1 VRGEEG
7 KRTIHIPRREQ
18 PPETE
23 KRGKNEDRKM
33 NSPAAARASMG
44 ENDPKVQQT
53 RNIIAVVKASNAIM
67 PDLLKAVQKYHQQL
81 HALNQTSQVLSDF
94 MLRLA
99 DVERGDLSDSIRKIS
114 DTQKLIDAKRW
125 KFAVALHEAIL
136 MSYDKSGGG
145 QLETDKADI
154 VNFEKSYKA
163 QKVVSIKTI
172 KRWEKEFNKANK
184 KKKKKEET
192 IKSIATALEQS
203 VEAHD
208 QFLGEELRKVEL
220 LDRRR
225 VCHFIRQWSKVL
237 SEEADGMEAGLAEIN
252 RVKSEL
258 EYLANNP
265 DQVSGDTD
273 NIINSSRP
281 TKTLEQLKQIRETGY
296 YGEPLLNISEVDY
309 NDEYEEGV
317 STLRGRIVPTYK
329 VRVKQ
334 RFEPTQP
341 DELPLTL
348 GDIFDVSEEIDEN
361 WAIAEIEG
369 RRGMFPLNHVERM
382 IMLGGGSKV
391 PF

>member
-1 VRGEEG
+1 M
-7 KRTIHIPRREQ
+7 H
-18 PPETE
+18 
-23 KRGKNEDRKM
+23 
-33 NSPAAARASMG
+33 SPAAARASMG

-53 RNIIAVVKASNAIM
+53 RNIVAVVKASNVIM

-163 QKVVSIKTI
+163 QRVVSIKTV
-172 KRWEKEFNKANK
+172 KRWEKEFNKVNK

-208 QFLGEELRKVEL
+208 KFLGEELRKVEL

-225 VCHFIRQWSKVL
+225 VCRFIRQWSKVL

-281 TKTLEQLKQIRETGY
+281 IKTLDQLKQIRETGY

-309 NDEYEEGV
+309 TDEYEDGV

-382 IMLGGGSKV
+382 IMLSGSGKV